1 MPYGGGMELNDRALS
16 ALLDLHDDVGVLTVT
31 TGFTVP
37 GDDAQAAR
45 IAWKNRLKE
54 LRADADPDVR
64 NALDARL
71 TEYRVDIDNLFDPRA
86 NGQGRA
92 IVLGLGSGERFSFSL
107 QTPFEDRAVL
117 RPRPY
122 LRPLVAAI
130 DEGRPAGIVIAT
142 KAGARVLEWT
152 ASETR
157 ALSDLTFELFDEL
170 LSEEGQGPASLS
182 QRGAQVVNHRERFD
196 DRVDANRDRFLKE
209 VADVVAGHIAE
220 RGWDRVVVAGSSRI
234 RDRVRELIDTE
245 RVTVHDV
252 DEHWEDRSVGQIAAA
267 VWPILRSTHGDREVA
282 LTTRIRD
289 AALSGGPGALGVR
302 RVAPA
307 VNLGRV
313 QHLAFSHDADV
324 TGFVGPDGSLHAEV
338 AGQSAQAGIEL
349 TPVTYFVE
357 RVVERV
363 LATGGKV
370 TRLDH
375 EDAVRDLA
383 AYQGVGALLR
393 W

>member
-1 MPYGGGMELNDRALS
+1 MELNDRALS
-16 ALLDLHDDVGVLTVT
+16 ELLDLHDDVGVLTVT

-37 GDDAQAAR
+37 GDDAQVAR
-45 IAWKNRLKE
+45 ISWKNRLKE
-54 LRADADPDVR
+54 LRANAEPDVR
-64 NALDARL
+64 AALDDRL
-71 TEYRVDIDNLFDPRA
+71 DQYRSDIDSLFDPRA

-92 IVLGLGSGERFSFSL
+92 IVVGLGTGKRFSFKL

-152 ASETR
+152 ASGTR
-157 ALSDLTFELFDEL
+157 ELSELTFELFDEL

-182 QRGAQVVNHRERFD
+182 QRGAQLVTHRDKFD

-209 VADVVAGHIAE
+209 VAAVVAGHIAD

-234 RDRVRELIDTE
+234 RERVRELIDAE
-245 RVTVHDV
+245 EVTVHDV

-267 VWPILRSTHGDREVA
+267 VWPILRSSHGERELA

-289 AALSGGPGALGVR
+289 AGMSGGNGALGVR
-302 RVAPA
+302 RVTPA

-324 TGFVGPDGSLHAEV
+324 TGYVGPDGTLHAEV
-338 AGQSAQAGIEL
+338 AGQTAQAGIEL
-349 TPVTYFVE
+349 QPVTYFVE
-357 RVVERV
+357 RLVERV
-363 LATGGKV
+363 LATGGRV

-383 AYQGVGALLR
+383 AYQGLGALLR